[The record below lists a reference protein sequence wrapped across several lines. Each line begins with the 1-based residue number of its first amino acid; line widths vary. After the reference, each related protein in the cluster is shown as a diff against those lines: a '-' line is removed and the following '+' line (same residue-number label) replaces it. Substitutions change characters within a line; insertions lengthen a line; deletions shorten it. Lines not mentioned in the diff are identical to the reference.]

1 MGKHGIDVGGSGRAE
16 LVCGVAFCATC
27 AIRCHPQGRPPDLRR
42 HRPESSY
49 PRTALRLSRR
59 SNANCTFSLPV
70 GDAASGV
77 AGNEGAVPGLQQC
90 GDPGPASKSRTGT
103 SRKPRTRARAAA
115 PGLPETVAGLCPV
128 HLAGRLGNVRIPPS
142 LRRPTWPCTLIIK
155 RRPSKVLLIFPPPL

>member
-1 MGKHGIDVGGSGRAE
+1 MSKHGIDVSGSGRAE

-49 PRTALRLSRR
+49 PRPALRLSRR

-103 SRKPRTRARAAA
+103 SRKPRTWARAAA
-115 PGLPETVAGLCPV
+115 REPRDPPPGFQK
-128 HLAGRLGNVRIPPS
+128 
-142 LRRPTWPCTLIIK
+142 LRRD
-155 RRPSKVLLIFPPPL
+155 SVLFILPGVWGTCESRLRSGGPRGLAP